1 MKKTLLT
8 IAATAVMATSA
19 LAESNM
25 GWKTN
30 TDIDEMEGTKTHF
43 HFARSYDIK
52 GSFVI
57 RYPDNYQDVRD
68 VDIFYSSG
76 DNYICTSLDGKLE
89 VKMKIDDGPV
99 KIHEARIDTS
109 NSALFFRT
117 TEWAVDPK
125 WPQGVMTWDQ
135 AWKKKKGLSYL
146 SDEYKA
152 LDKAMKKAESLRK
165 EFGHTGDILVE
176 NSLKQDLLTAKQVM
190 VRYHDNCGN
199 QVTQKFILN

>member
-89 VKMKIDDGPV
+89 VPGYHQHLV
-99 KIHEARIDTS
+99 AGDTVL
-109 NSALFFRT
+109 AAPGAGELH
-117 TEWAVDPK
+117 AVH
-125 WPQGVMTWDQ
+125 
-135 AWKKKKGLSYL
+135 LIS
-146 SDEYKA
+146 
-152 LDKAMKKAESLRK
+152 
-165 EFGHTGDILVE
+165 
-176 NSLKQDLLTAKQVM
+176 
-190 VRYHDNCGN
+190 
-199 QVTQKFILN
+199 

>member
-89 VKMKIDDGPV
+89 VKMKDAATDLNFE
-99 KIHEARIDTS
+99 EAANLRDRI
-109 NSALFFRT
+109 
-117 TEWAVDPK
+117 
-125 WPQGVMTWDQ
+125 
-135 AWKKKKGLSYL
+135 KKLRQKLSRN
-146 SDEYKA
+146 A
-152 LDKAMKKAESLRK
+152 
-165 EFGHTGDILVE
+165 
-176 NSLKQDLLTAKQVM
+176 
-190 VRYHDNCGN
+190 
-199 QVTQKFILN
+199 